1 MKAKTCEGMEKLCA
15 EAAAEAV
22 ARVRAERE
30 AKNIMNTY
38 ELLRKVAP
46 DMDKKTL
53 VKLIAKKYK
62 KTMKFVNSI
71 VDSNKE
77 KHE

>member
-1 MKAKTCEGMEKLCA
+1 MKTKTCEGMEKLCA

-22 ARVRAERE
+22 ARVE

-46 DMDKKTL
+46 DMDKKAL
-53 VKLIAKKYK
+53 IKLIAKKYK
-62 KTMKFVNSI
+62 KTMKFVKSI
-71 VDSNKE
+71 ADNDE
-77 KHE
+77 EDM

>member
-46 DMDKKTL
+46 TADKKTL

-62 KTMKFVNSI
+62 RTMKYVKSI
-71 VDSNKE
+71 ADNDE
-77 KHE
+77 EDM

>member
-1 MKAKTCEGMEKLCA
+1 MKAKTCKGMEILCE
-15 EAAAEAV
+15 EAAKEAV
-22 ARVRAERE
+22 AKIE
-30 AKNIMNTY
+30 AKNIRNTF

-62 KTMKFVNSI
+62 RTVKYVKSI
-71 VDSNKE
+71 ADNDE
-77 KHE
+77 EDM

>member
-22 ARVRAERE
+22 ARVE

-53 VKLIAKKYK
+53 VRLIAKKYK
-62 KTMKFVNSI
+62 RTMKYVKLIADN
-71 VDSNKE
+71 DE
-77 KHE
+77 EDM